1 MPIETLCQTCNNR
14 LRVADEHAGKL
25 ARCPKC
31 QSVYTVPTPGQSSG
45 FVGESL
51 SASGSASTSDQ
62 WRLKT
67 ADGMIY
73 GPVPRADMDRWLT
86 EGRVTP
92 DSQLL
97 QEGSEKWQWAGQV
110 YPQLAAS
117 GFKLPAATGPSL
129 ASAYAPS
136 TQPFGNASAGS
147 AFNPGATNPSSGN
160 PFGTANP
167 FSESSVQQNPYSM
180 PAYGGMPQQF
190 SRHYKPHRGVLILVL
205 GILGL
210 SVCGLLGFAAAFMG
224 LADLREINAGRMDP
238 SGKGLT
244 IAGMVMGWIAVG
256 IMALSLLFVMI
267 AIVAGN

>member
-1 MPIETLCQTCNNR
+1 
-14 LRVADEHAGKL
+14 VADEHAGKL

-31 QSVYTVPTPGQSSG
+31 QSVYTVPTPGQLSG
-45 FVGESL
+45 FATEKL
-51 SASGSASTSDQ
+51 SASGSPGPIDQ

-117 GFKLPAATGPSL
+117 GFGPATPGSSL
-129 ASAYAPS
+129 ASAYAPAA
-136 TQPFGNASAGS
+136 QPFGNASAGS
-147 AFNPGATNPSSGN
+147 AFNPGATNPSTGN
-160 PFGTANP
+160 PFGQANP
-167 FSESSVQQNPYSM
+167 FSESSVQQSPYSM

-190 SRHYKPHRGVLILVL
+190 NRHYKPHRGVLILVL

-210 SVCGLLGFAAAFMG
+210 SICGLIGFGAAFMG
-224 LADLREINAGRMDP
+224 LADLKEINAGRMDP

-244 IAGMVMGWIAVG
+244 IAGMILGWIAVG
-256 IMALSLLFVMI
+256 IVALSFLFVMF
-267 AIVAGN
+267 AIIAGN

>member
-1 MPIETLCQTCNNR
+1 MPIETICQTCNNR

-31 QSVYTVPTPGQSSG
+31 QSVYTVPTPQ
-45 FVGESL
+45 
-51 SASGSASTSDQ
+51 AAGSAGAMSSSAVDQ

-97 QEGSEKWQWAGQV
+97 QEGTDKWRWAKEV
-110 YPQLAAS
+110 YPQLATA
-117 GFKLPAATGPSL
+117 GFAAPAPTTTSSL
-129 ASAYAPS
+129 SSAYAPTSASFSDQYGAKADRPS
-136 TQPFGNASAGS
+136 TG
-147 AFNPGATNPSSGN
+147 GN
-160 PFGTANP
+160 PFAASNP
-167 FSESSVQQNPYSM
+167 FSESTVQQNPYSA
-180 PAYGGMPQQF
+180 PTYGGSTFNVGRPYQ
-190 SRHYKPHRGVLILVL
+190 PHRGVLILIL

-210 SVCGLLGFAAAFMG
+210 TVCGLIGLPAAFMG

-244 IAGMVMGWIAVG
+244 IAGMVMGWICVG
-256 IMALSLLFVMI
+256 LFALGILIVLLGVL
-267 AIVAGN
+267 AG